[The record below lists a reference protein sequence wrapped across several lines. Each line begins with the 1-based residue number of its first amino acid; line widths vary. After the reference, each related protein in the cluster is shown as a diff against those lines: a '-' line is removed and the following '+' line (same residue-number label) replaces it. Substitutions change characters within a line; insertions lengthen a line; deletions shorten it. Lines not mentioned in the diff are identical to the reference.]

1 MKKIITG
8 GFLMALT
15 LNLFATPNLI
25 EKKDFESASIK
36 NLYVE
41 LASEN
46 IEIFETAASDFGI
59 EIYCNNK
66 QYIPQVKV
74 KDSTLSIIRQKEF
87 NISLFRYSR
96 CDIKLFIP
104 QEKTFDEIKIESSSG
119 EIKSETNLVA
129 DTIKI
134 STTSAEIELGEGLF
148 ADDIKIRSTSGDID
162 IHILDADNISVE
174 SNSGEIEIDSYTGG
188 TGTVKT
194 TSGEITI
201 DKFGAEYAK
210 FQSTSGEITV
220 KELDCDYFDASTTS
234 GSQYYSLKVAPL
246 AKSNITSSSGSIDL
260 TVPKSADF
268 EIEVHSN
275 SGSFKDGFSNNKF
288 VPRQTFHEKINAGGA
303 VINVST
309 TSGSIELDY

>member
-1 MKKIITG
+1 
-8 GFLMALT
+8 MALSF
-15 LNLFATPNLI
+15 NLFATPNLI
-25 EKKDFESASIK
+25 EKKDIENATIK
-36 NLYVE
+36 NLYIDLGSEE
-41 LASEN
+41 LELYETSDSN
-46 IEIFETAASDFGI
+46 IGI

-66 QYIPQVKV
+66 LYIPVV
-74 KDSTLSIIRQKEF
+74 RVSGSTLEIIRQKEF
-87 NISLFRYSR
+87 NIRFFQISH
-96 CDIKLFIP
+96 CVIKVFIP

>member
-74 KDSTLSIIRQKEF
+74 KDSTLSIIRQKQF

-104 QEKTFDEIKIESSSG
+104 QEKNFNEIEIETSSAEIDINTDLIAGKIKISSTSGEIESNSCLYADNIKIKSTSGDINVKNLDADDIAIESSSG
-119 EIKSETNLVA
+119 EI
-129 DTIKI
+129 
-134 STTSAEIELGEGLF
+134 ELG
-148 ADDIKIRSTSGDID
+148 
-162 IHILDADNISVE
+162 
-174 SNSGEIEIDSYTGG
+174 SYTGG
-188 TGTVKT
+188 TGSLRT
-194 TSGEITI
+194 TSGEISCEA
-201 DKFGAEYAK
+201 FAAEYAN
-210 FQSTSGEITV
+210 FDSNSGQITI
-220 KELDCDYFDASTTS
+220 KNLDCDYFDSETTS
-234 GSQYYSLKVAPL
+234 GAQYFVLKNAPI
-246 AKSNITSSSGSIDL
+246 AKSNITSTSGSIDL
-260 TVPKSADF
+260 TVPKSANF

-288 VPRQTFHEKINAGGA
+288 VPRQSFHEKINAGGA